1 MIKDNEIFFG
11 YGDIIVGMN
20 KIEGCLILSEHKT
33 PIIKKCI
40 GKPLTDEEKVQLI
53 ITNEI
58 RIHEEYF
65 WEIYDELKR
74 VNENNRIISLVD
86 SKTGKKYILNFENY
100 NQESVNA
107 VRECAYNMVNTMLLA
122 F

>member
-11 YGDIIVGMN
+11 YGDIIIGTSDL
-20 KIEGCLILSEHKT
+20 EGCLILSEHKT
-33 PIIKKCI
+33 PNFKPHI
-40 GKPLTDEEKVQLI
+40 GELLTDKEKLQII

-58 RIHEEYF
+58 RIHEEST
-65 WEIYDELKR
+65 WDIYDELKK
-74 VNENNRIISLVD
+74 VNKNNRIISLVD

-100 NQESVNA
+100 NQKSVDA
-107 VRECAYNMVNTMLLA
+107 VRKGALNIVNTRLLA

>member
-1 MIKDNEIFFG
+1 MKLEYTKNTFG
-11 YGDIIVGMN
+11 
-20 KIEGCLILSEHKT
+20 
-33 PIIKKCI
+33 
-40 GKPLTDEEKVQLI
+40 
-53 ITNEI
+53 
-58 RIHEEYF
+58 
-65 WEIYDELKR
+65 IYDELKR
-74 VNENNRIISLVD
+74 VNENNRIINLVD